1 MSVMLLCN
9 SCRSGSMR
17 PTYGAERSTKTSIVG
32 MQTSDGNYD
41 PKCRPVRTEVC
52 SVQTHPSGGVATAA
66 SSFGTK
72 FQVVFSTVASGPT
85 TPSMVLPLF
94 FNACRCSVHT
104 NRKGKLRSRWP
115 VRANSALATAGAMG
129 GTPGSP
135 TPSGWAV
142 LGMMSVCITGHSLKR
157 NTGWSL

>member
-1 MSVMLLCN
+1 MLLRN
-9 SCRSGSMR
+9 SCRSGEVEPR
-17 PTYGAERSTKTSIVG
+17 CAAERATKTSVEG
-32 MQTSDGNYD
+32 MQTSDGNYND
-41 PKCRPVRTEVC
+41 ECRPVRSEVC
-52 SVQTHPSGGVATAA
+52 SVQTQPSGGVAVAA
-66 SSFGTK
+66 CGFGTK
-72 FQVVFSTVASGPT
+72 FHVVFNKVASGPT
-85 TPSMVLPLF
+85 TPSMVLPLIF
-94 FNACRCSVHT
+94 SACRCPVHT

-115 VRANSALATAGAMG
+115 VNANSALATAGAIG